1 MFRQAVAAPI
11 NHLLKSESWALK
23 RLEPFA
29 GKTAQFRVVPLSL
42 SLTVLSNGEVA
53 MASGDAPAN
62 VTFGL
67 TPPLLLRIVAGD
79 EAAYKQVEVSGDD
92 AFASEIFYV
101 VKNLRWDV
109 EEDLS
114 HVLGDILAHRVV
126 QSGSRLMG
134 WRAQVILSLAQ
145 TFAEYWTEEQPLLAK
160 STQVEKFVRDVDTL
174 RNDMERLEKR
184 LEKISNALPR
194 RTRRTPSKTRKA

>member
-1 MFRQAVAAPI
+1 MLRQAVAAPI
-11 NHLLKSESWALK
+11 NHLLKSESWALQ
-23 RLEPFA
+23 RLVPFA

-53 MASGDAPAN
+53 MAAENAPAN
-62 VTFGL
+62 VTFAL

-92 AFASEIFYV
+92 VFASEIFYV
-101 VKNLRWDV
+101 VKNLRWDI

-114 HVLGDILAHRVV
+114 HLLGDILAHRVV
-126 QSGSRLMG
+126 QTGSRFMG
-134 WRAQVILSLAQ
+134 WRAQVMLSLAQ

-174 RNDMERLEKR
+174 RNDVERLEKR
-184 LEKISNALPR
+184 LNKLAEKPD
-194 RTRRTPSKTRKA
+194 RTKR